1 MLVNLLK
8 ISCAILRFRVS
19 QSSRASFTV
28 GASMYIIDE
37 DLITPEWKGQPPSWV
52 DPRATYWPVVERGN
66 GHG

>member
-8 ISCAILRFRVS
+8 ISFAILRFRVS

-52 DPRATYWPVVERGN
+52 D
-66 GHG
+66 